1 MLCCWEKIEL
11 WRCNKFKYFPAKN
24 QLGEKKVCI
33 TDKVSV
39 ILRGI
44 RASWRAYV
52 PLNAIPV

>member
-1 MLCCWEKIEL
+1 MLCWWEKIEL
-11 WRCNKFKYFPAKN
+11 WRRNKFKYFPAKN
-24 QLGEKKVCI
+24 QLGEKNVCI

-39 ILRGI
+39 ILSGI

>member
-1 MLCCWEKIEL
+1 MEL
-11 WRCNKFKYFPAKN
+11 WRRNKFKYFPAKN
-24 QLGEKKVCI
+24 QLGEKKVRI

-52 PLNAIPV
+52 PLNAILV